1 MCRSR
6 GSFVGSGAVGMQ
18 YAGYALLV
26 GLSACTFSAE
36 RPGDVNGGGGGGGT
50 TPHTGVGGTGV
61 KIDAGDNV
69 GDAYT
74 GPCRNLEC
82 RPSNTCTR
90 GSCTAQPCSGG
101 GKTTVSG
108 TVYDPAG
115 KVPLYNVVV
124 YVPNAAL
131 DPVPEGASCDRCG
144 ATLSG
149 KPIASAITD
158 ESGHFSLENV
168 PTGADVPLVIQ
179 VGKWRRELTVLDGRE
194 LRRTRRCPT
203 RTRRGFRVTRKAGAH
218 PQDGAHHR
226 QRRRAGVPASQD
238 RARRRGVHA
247 GERHRPRQPV
257 RGRGRR
263 CQRKYTSTLNGG
275 AAICRRRTVVERY
288 EVANLMGYDM
298 LLHSCEGTENPTNK
312 SMAARQAFQDYTSAG
327 GRAFLSH
334 WHNYW
339 VRHGP
344 APFPDGLPPSRPP
357 G

>member
-6 GSFVGSGAVGMQ
+6 GSSVGSRVVGMQ

-26 GLSACTFSAE
+26 GLSACTFNAE

-61 KIDAGDNV
+61 KIDAGDNRRRRLYR
-69 GDAYT
+69 AL
-74 GPCRNLEC
+74 P
-82 RPSNTCTR
+82 
-90 GSCTAQPCSGG
+90 QPRVPAEHLHARLLHGAALQRRR
-101 GKTTVSG
+101 KDHRQR

-168 PTGADVPLVIQ
+168 PIGADVPLVIQ
-179 VGKWRRELTVLDGRE
+179 VGKWRRELTVPMVASLLGHADVRQE
-194 LRRTRRCPT
+194 PDAASAQPER
-203 RTRRGFRVTRKAGAH
+203 GAH

-226 QRRRAGVPASQD
+226 
-238 RARRRGVHA
+238 
-247 GERHRPRQPV
+247 
-257 RGRGRR
+257 
-263 CQRKYTSTLNGG
+263 
-275 AAICRRRTVVERY
+275 
-288 EVANLMGYDM
+288 
-298 LLHSCEGTENPTNK
+298 
-312 SMAARQAFQDYTSAG
+312 
-327 GRAFLSH
+327 
-334 WHNYW
+334 
-339 VRHGP
+339 
-344 APFPDGLPPSRPP
+344 
-357 G
+357 